1 MPEHVKQ
8 LELPVKPQR
17 ERKPQSLERDYW
29 SPGSQ
34 IHYDYGWAWG
44 VASDLH
50 PVCLGREVDIL
61 DALEHNLSTG
71 HDGIDN
77 ILRMDINERG
87 KEHHVT
93 VKRRRK

>member
-1 MPEHVKQ
+1 MPENVQQ
-8 LELPVKPQR
+8 LELPVKPRR
-17 ERKPQSLERDYW
+17 ERHSHSIESDYW
-29 SPGSQ
+29 SPGGQ
-34 IHYDYGWAWG
+34 IHYSQGWAWG
-44 VASDLH
+44 VTSYLQ
-50 PVCLGREVDIL
+50 PVCLGREVDTL